1 MCAIE
6 VTKFTYQM
14 NSHQTFKL
22 GHFKLFVIH
31 RQLLFDSAFLNAFV
45 SSYPKVLYIKEV
57 HGEDPWQM

>member
-1 MCAIE
+1 
-6 VTKFTYQM
+6 M

-57 HGEDPWQM
+57 HGEDP